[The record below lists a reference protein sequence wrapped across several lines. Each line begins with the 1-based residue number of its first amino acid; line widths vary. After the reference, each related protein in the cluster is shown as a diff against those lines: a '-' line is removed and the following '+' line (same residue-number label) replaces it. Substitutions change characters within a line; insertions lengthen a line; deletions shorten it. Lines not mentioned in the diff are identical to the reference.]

1 MGRMAVQ
8 VPTLTAQVMVVE
20 VLIPVFK
27 AKVIKVVT
35 VNRTIREINNSNLVI
50 TVTPS
55 S

>member
-8 VPTLTAQVMVVE
+8 VPALMAQVMVVE

-35 VNRTIREINNSNLVI
+35 VNRTIREVSSSNLVI
-50 TVTPS
+50 
-55 S
+55 